1 MPRLALTDQ
10 QKSAVRANCDR
21 LFIEAAPGTG
31 KTTVAAERF
40 GVLRFTRSADPQ
52 RSVSAV
58 SFTRSATG
66 ELHRRVRGRW
76 GSSALTWPHRVTTI
90 DALICSIIE
99 HLLRQG
105 VIRWPGDHTSLVV
118 LDEWRGHR
126 GHRWLAPG
134 NYRRVAT
141 VDSSGTVTST
151 GRRVTEARSGIG
163 SRSDFHWHLEA
174 GRCTHEEI
182 RDVLAALLRTSAGR
196 VTIGEFLRSCTAQLV
211 VDEVFDA
218 NPLDLA
224 LVDLACDAGVA
235 CTLVGD
241 PWQALYGFRGARPDR
256 VPRLLEA
263 RTFET
268 VELSQS
274 FRFESPTMR
283 QLSGDLRE
291 GQSVALDTGD
301 VYDVVLAANWDD
313 LWQGPHN
320 VLPISFG
327 RTTNKTDAA
336 AIVLLD
342 HLVSS
347 RFGHSAVFLPEA
359 LVLLD
364 LDPDVY
370 RSQGPAVLGGVVE
383 LLATPGEGAPVRAL
397 SALRSAM
404 KELGAPRRPPSGSTE
419 AEQRQAERLTAL
431 ALRIRSREQLV
442 PGMTIHQ
449 AKGREWDRVGI
460 RLTENQIG
468 RLHAGLDRDDEEDR
482 KLYVALTRARHEVC
496 AVR

>member
-1 MPRLALTDQ
+1 MPRLTLTDQ
-10 QKSAVRANCDR
+10 QKSAVRAECDR

-31 KTTVAAERF
+31 KTTVAAERY
-40 GVLRFTRSADPQ
+40 GVLRFTGTPDRERSI
-52 RSVSAV
+52 SAV

-66 ELHRRVRGRW
+66 ELHRRIRGRW
-76 GSSALTWPHRVTTI
+76 GSTALAWPHRVTTI
-90 DALICSIIE
+90 DSLICDMVE
-99 HLLRQG
+99 HLLHQG
-105 VIRWPGDHTSLVV
+105 VIRWPRDHTSLVV
-118 LDEWRGHR
+118 LDDWRGHR
-126 GHRWLAPG
+126 GYRWLAPG

-141 VDSSGTVTST
+141 VDSSGRVTST
-151 GRRVTEARSGIG
+151 GRAVTVARSGIG
-163 SRSDFHWHLEA
+163 NRSDFHGHLEA
-174 GRCTHEEI
+174 GHCTHEEV
-182 RDVLAALLRTSAGR
+182 RDIVAAMLRRPAGR
-196 VTIGEFLRSCTAQLV
+196 EKLGEFLASSTAHVV

-224 LVDLACDAGVA
+224 LVDLACEAGIA

-256 VPRLLEA
+256 VPQLLQQRA
-263 RTFET
+263 FDT

-274 FRFESPTMR
+274 FRFESPRMR
-283 QLSGDLRE
+283 QLSADLRD
-291 GQSVALDTGD
+291 GQSVALGLGD
-301 VYDVVLAANWDD
+301 SYDVVLAANWDD

-320 VLPISFG
+320 VLPVSFG

-364 LDPDVY
+364 LDPLVY
-370 RSQGPAVLGGVVE
+370 RTQGATVLGGVVE
-383 LLATPGEGAPVRAL
+383 ALAGVDGDAPVKAL
-397 SALRSAM
+397 AALRGAM
-404 KELGAPRRPPSGSTE
+404 KELGAPRRPRSGDAD
-419 AEQRQAERLTAL
+419 AERRQVDRLTAL
-431 ALRIRSREQLV
+431 ASRVRARDPLV

-449 AKGREWDRVGI
+449 AKGREWDHVGV
-460 RLTENQIG
+460 RLTDNQVT

-482 KLYVALTRARHEVC
+482 KLYVALTRARYEVC
-496 AVR
+496 TVA

>member
-1 MPRLALTDQ
+1 MPRLTLTDQ
-10 QKSAVRANCDR
+10 QKDAVRTQCDR

-31 KTTVAAERF
+31 KTTVAAERY
-40 GVLRFTRSADPQ
+40 GVLRFAGTPDRG

-66 ELHRRVRGRW
+66 ELHRRIRGRW
-76 GSSALTWPHRVTTI
+76 GSSALTWPHRVMTI
-90 DALICSIIE
+90 DTLICGVVE

-105 VIRWPGDHTSLVV
+105 VIRWPGNHTSLVV
-118 LDEWRGHR
+118 LDDWRGHR
-126 GHRWLAPG
+126 GYRWLKPG
-134 NYRRVAT
+134 DYRRVAM
-141 VDSSGTVTST
+141 VDSSGIVTST
-151 GRRVTEARSGIG
+151 GRRITVAGPGFG
-163 SRSDFHWHLEA
+163 SRKDFHCYLEA
-174 GRCTHEEI
+174 GRCTHEEV
-182 RDVLAALLRTSAGR
+182 REVLTALLKTLGGR
-196 VTIGEFLRSCTAQLV
+196 EVIGELLRSSTAHVV

-224 LVDLACDAGVA
+224 LVDLACAAGVA

-256 VPRLLEA
+256 VPKLLEN

-268 VELSQS
+268 VQLSES

-283 QLSGDLRE
+283 HLSHALRE
-291 GQSVALDTGD
+291 GQSVTLDHGD
-301 VYDVVLAANWDD
+301 GYDVVLAANWDE

-342 HLVSS
+342 HLVRS

-359 LVLLD
+359 LVVLD
-364 LDPDVY
+364 LEPITY
-370 RSQGPAVLGGVVE
+370 RTQAATVLGSVVE
-383 LLATPGEGAPVRAL
+383 VLAGPSEDAPAQAL
-397 SALRSAM
+397 AALRLAM
-404 KELGAPRRPPSGSTE
+404 KDLGAPRRPRSGDDD
-419 AEQRQAERLTAL
+419 AEQRQIGRLTAL
-431 ALRIRSREQLV
+431 ARRVRSRDPLV

-449 AKGREWDRVGI
+449 AKGREWDRVGV
-460 RLTENQIG
+460 RLTDTQIA
-468 RLHAGLDRDDEEDR
+468 RLRTGLDRNDEEDR
-482 KLYVALTRARHEVC
+482 KLYVALTRARYEAC
-496 AVR
+496 AVA